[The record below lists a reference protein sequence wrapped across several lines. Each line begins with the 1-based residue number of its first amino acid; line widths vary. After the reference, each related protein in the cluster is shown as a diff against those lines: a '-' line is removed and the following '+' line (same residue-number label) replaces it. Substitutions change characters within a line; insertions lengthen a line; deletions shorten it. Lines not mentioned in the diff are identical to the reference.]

1 MNRNSRQLFNGAKM
15 GKKNKVLL
23 ALLSVIGCAN
33 SPSLVSGQEFN
44 LNPVPQM
51 PQLPQLPLVEN
62 APLPVMDPPSYV
74 GYYNPT
80 SAAPAQSSVPV
91 VPLPTTSPAV
101 NDRLSRIEKR
111 LDDADA
117 AKSKLPAVTVSGV
130 FQADAVW
137 FNQSDASRDQYG
149 SIENGADFRRAR
161 LGARAKV
168 TDSMNAFMQMDFGFF
183 GRPTFTDL
191 WVEQTKVP
199 LLGNVRVGQWKQPF
213 GLETVSSFRYTTFME
228 RSSLFQ
234 PFTPFRHLGV
244 GFYDHTED
252 LNTTWAASYFRTGQ
266 DQFGSSL
273 STNGG
278 NGVSGRLTHLLW
290 YCGEKGEDYLHVGTG
305 YYMNSP
311 PRDTAR
317 FRSIPEIFVGE
328 FAPGGVGT
336 SGQAVPGVLN
346 GTPFFVDTGNVTGVS
361 NIQTLGLEGLW
372 VRGPLSVQSETMA
385 AIVNVP
391 GPRSLLR
398 GSYAQVGYF
407 LTGEH
412 RPYDRVAG
420 AVDRVMPFNSVG
432 QGGRGAWEVALRYS
446 YIDLTDEAIQGGTM
460 DNWTTGL
467 NWYINPYCKWVF
479 NYIHSNSQGRDYFPV
494 TDPNSSLSSSTNV
507 YATRVQ
513 IDF

>member
-1 MNRNSRQLFNGAKM
+1 M
-15 GKKNKVLL
+15 GKRSKVFIGLL
-23 ALLSVIGCAN
+23 AALAGSVN
-33 SPSLVSGQEFN
+33 VSLAQDAGYFPIPQVP
-44 LNPVPQM
+44 PVPQT
-51 PQLPQLPLVEN
+51 QPLGGPYQPT
-62 APLPVMDPPSYV
+62 ADPPSYPS
-74 GYYNPT
+74 YYSEIPPT
-80 SAAPAQSSVPV
+80 PAQAAVPI
-91 VPLPTTSPAV
+91 VPLPMTSPAV
-101 NDRLSRIEKR
+101 TERLNKLEQR
-111 LDDADA
+111 LDQADA
-117 AKSKLPAVTVSGV
+117 AKSKLPNVTVSGV
-130 FQADAVW
+130 FQADAVG
-137 FNQSDASRDQYG
+137 FSQSDESRDQFG

-168 TDSMNAFMQMDFGFF
+168 TDTMNAFMQMDFGFF

-199 LLGNVRVGQWKQPF
+199 ILGNVRVGQWKQPF
-213 GLETVSSFRYTTFME
+213 GLEVVSSFRYTTFME

-244 GFYDHTED
+244 GFYDHSED

-278 NGVSGRLTHLLW
+278 NGVASRLTHLLW
-290 YCGEKGEDYLHVGTG
+290 YSGEKGEDYLHVGTG
-305 YYMNSP
+305 YFLNSP

-346 GTPFFVDTGNVTGVS
+346 GTPFFVDTGNVTGVP
-361 NIQTLGLEGLW
+361 NIQTFGLEGLW
-372 VRGPLSVQSETMA
+372 VRGPLSVQTETMA
-385 AIVNVP
+385 AFVNQP
-391 GPRSLLR
+391 GTNSLLR
-398 GSYAQVGYF
+398 GTYAQVGYF

-412 RPYDRVAG
+412 RPYDRASG
-420 AVDRVMPFNSVG
+420 AIDRVMPFCSVG
-432 QGGRGAWEVALRYS
+432 SGGRGAWEIALRYS

-479 NYIHSNSQGRDYFPV
+479 NYIRSEAQGRDYFP
-494 TDPNSSLSSSTNV
+494 TTNPNSSLTSGTNI

>member
-1 MNRNSRQLFNGAKM
+1 MS
-15 GKKNKVLL
+15 KKSKVLL
-23 ALLSVIGCAN
+23 SLLAALGCASTSTFGWAQDVN
-33 SPSLVSGQEFN
+33 FNQVPQVPQVPSMDYGQPPMAESPSYPSYYN
-44 LNPVPQM
+44 L
-51 PQLPQLPLVEN
+51 
-62 APLPVMDPPSYV
+62 APPS
-74 GYYNPT
+74 
-80 SAAPAQSSVPV
+80 PAQSAVPV

-101 NDRLSRIEKR
+101 NDRLSKIEQR
-111 LDDADA
+111 LDAADT
-117 AKSKLPAVTVSGV
+117 AKSKLPSVTVSGV
-130 FQADAVW
+130 FQADAVG
-137 FNQSDASRDQYG
+137 FNQSDASRDQFG

-161 LGARAKV
+161 LGARSKV

-191 WVEQTKVP
+191 WVEQTNVP
-199 LLGNVRVGQWKQPF
+199 VLGNVRVGQWKQPF
-213 GLETVSSFRYTTFME
+213 GLEVVSSFRYTTFME

-234 PFTPFRHLGV
+234 PFTPFRHLGI
-244 GFYDHTED
+244 GFYDHSED
-252 LNTTWAASYFRTGQ
+252 LDTTWAASYFRTGQ

-278 NGVSGRLTHLLW
+278 NGVASRLTHLLW
-290 YCGEKGEDYLHVGTG
+290 HYGQHGEDYMHVGTG
-305 YYMNSP
+305 YFMNSP

-346 GTPFFVDTGNVTGVS
+346 GTPFFVDTGNLTGIS

-372 VRGPLSVQSETMA
+372 VRGPLSIQTETMA
-385 AIVNVP
+385 AFVNQP
-391 GPRSLLR
+391 GVNSQLR
-398 GSYAQVGYF
+398 GTYVQAGYF

-412 RPYDRVAG
+412 RPYDRAAG
-420 AVDRVMPFNSVG
+420 AIDRVMPFCSVG
-432 QGGRGAWEVALRYS
+432 QGGRGAWEIALRYS
-446 YIDLTDEAIQGGTM
+446 YTDLTDEAIQGGTL
-460 DNWTTGL
+460 DNWTTGI

-479 NYIHSNSQGRDYFPV
+479 NYIRSEAQGRDYFPV
-494 TDPNSSLSSSTNV
+494 NDPNSSLSSGTNI